1 MVNERKAKALI
12 KRAIKKDD
20 IEEINKLILE
30 HPTLI
35 DKFEELNL
43 YGWLDLDQAT
53 IAGVGVMED
62 ELAGAVRAEDVI
74 KSIIVDFR
82 KNTTEIEVY
91 SILDRLERQ
100 GYIQRRGVGWVLTAK
115 GAEVCDSTLAEINNR

>member
-1 MVNERKAKALI
+1 MVSEKKARGLMKKAL
-12 KRAIKKDD
+12 KKDET
-20 IEEINKLILE
+20 EEINKLLLE
-30 HPTLI
+30 FPSLI
-35 DKFEELNL
+35 DTFEELDL
-43 YGWLDLDQAT
+43 YSWLDLDQAT

-74 KSIIVDFR
+74 KSVIVDFR
-82 KNTTEIEVY
+82 KNTTEIEIY

-115 GAEVCDSTLAEINNR
+115 GAEVCDSTLAEISNR